1 MNTHATLTIITADI
15 TRLSTGAIVNPANS
29 NLWRGGGCCGAIF
42 DAVEERGGCDQLV
55 TACRSL
61 GHCDTGDAV
70 ITPSFGL
77 DSPYIIHAV
86 GPVWPG
92 IPHVMPPSLSP
103 ERRRALEDLASTY
116 RALLR
121 VCRENGITSVA
132 VPAISTGIYGVPN
145 ELGAAIAVAVCSA
158 EAGDIEVTLVA
169 YDEENRLVLASAPSP
184 DVAALLG

>member
-1 MNTHATLTIITADI
+1 MTHSTLTIITADI
-15 TRLSTGAIVNPANS
+15 TRLSTCAIVNAANTR
-29 NLWRGGGCCGAIF
+29 LRDGGGVCGAIF
-42 DAVEERGGCDQLV
+42 HAVGQRGGFDQLV
-55 TACRSL
+55 AACSAI

-92 IPHVMPPSLSP
+92 TPHEMPPSLTP
-103 ERRRALEDLASTY
+103 ERRRAVEDLASTY
-116 RALLR
+116 RAVLR

-132 VPAISTGIYGVPN
+132 IPAISTGIYGVPK

-169 YDEENRLVLASAPSP
+169 YDEKNRLALASAPSP
-184 DVAALLG
+184 KATALLR